1 MNDGHLRR
9 AVLLSCTVLALLYLW
24 PRTAQAQAPGQPSI
38 QIMQVD
44 TSHFPLL
51 AVTVS
56 GRYLPAPLADLPLQ
70 VTLDDHP
77 LAIATDETVQSG
89 LQLALAIDGNDLFR
103 RGQAGQSGYIE
114 TLGTVRT
121 LIESSALARDQDWL
135 AAYLLQGALP
145 PQPIQEWT
153 QDPDLLFNRIVGNR
167 PAEITATPLSTA
179 TVSALLTQLAA
190 KPAATAAA
198 TAAAKALILFT
209 AGAPFTAVEPLIAQA
224 EAAAVTVHV
233 VALLETQAATTGLQQ
248 LAAATGG
255 HYVALDDPTMI
266 APLASALTETRTVR
280 RVQVRAE
287 TAMPQGL
294 AVTLTLPDGAKVTAA
309 ADSTQFQGVTV
320 APVAIAITSP
330 ATTTVDWAALAPA
343 PTEPTLRLFPVQA
356 VFTWP
361 DQQPRQLVQVT
372 YTLRGPGGLARQEI
386 RTAAPFDQTTL
397 TVPIPEADAVGD
409 YTLEVM
415 ALDEL
420 GLEAVQS
427 LTFLSAPAA
436 SSTTTTAAQTE
447 AQAGAPAVTTTA
459 IEPAETIIV
468 PGLDLQLSRP
478 LLIWLLP
485 VLLLLIAYLIYS
497 ERRDRRQRE
506 AGGTDLHALQNR
518 GQRPS
523 GVFALKADAHPQPRN
538 RFQLKPAAKRAA
550 DAYVMEGEALREE
563 APLHRGAPG
572 RAPSRLPA
580 APERPIPFPTSDE
593 SPARL
598 PEADALAWAHTDE
611 DTYAEAT
618 DVPQEDEEATY
629 RTQAVARPIIGYLLR
644 STSDPNLPKELPI
657 YGLNPA
663 PGQTRQIYIGRHSKH
678 NTVVINDKRVSREH
692 AVLIQRDGQLFLRDN
707 ASTAGTFL
715 NWKRLNPGEEL
726 LLRTHDL
733 IGFGQI
739 AYEFQAY
746 SEDDATMANQT

>member
-1 MNDGHLRR
+1 MKLARTWER
-9 AVLLSCTVLALLYLW
+9 SVLFCSVLLVVLSLW
-24 PRTAQAQAPGQPSI
+24 LHPLHAQETAQPTV

-44 TSHFPLL
+44 TSDFPLIE
-51 AVTVS
+51 VTVS
-56 GRYLPAPLADLPLQ
+56 GRHLPAPLADLSVQ
-70 VTLDDHP
+70 VTVADHALPP
-77 LAIATDETVQSG
+77 LADEMVQVN
-89 LQLALAIDGNDLFR
+89 LQLAVAIDANELYR
-103 RGQAGQSGYIE
+103 RGQSGQSGYIE
-114 TLGTVRT
+114 TLGTVRK
-121 LIESSALARDQDWL
+121 LIESGVLARDQDWL
-135 AAYLLQGALP
+135 AAYLLQGATP
-145 PQPIQEWT
+145 PQPIQPWT
-153 QDPDLLFNRIVGNR
+153 QDPDLLFNAIVGNR
-167 PAEITATPLSTA
+167 PAELTATLLSTA
-179 TVSALLTQLAA
+179 TVSALLTELAA
-190 KPAATAAA
+190 APAATAS
-198 TAAAKALILFT
+198 TNALMLFT
-209 AGAPFTAVEPLIAQA
+209 AGAPLSAVDPLIAQA
-224 EAAAVTVHV
+224 AAAGVTVHV
-233 VALLETQAATTGLQQ
+233 VALLEPSAATNGLQQ

-255 HYVALDDPTMI
+255 QYVALDDPTMI
-266 APLASALTETRTVR
+266 APLASALTQSRTAR
-280 RVQVRAE
+280 RIQVRAD
-287 TAMPQGL
+287 TATPQPL

-309 ADSTQFQGVTV
+309 ADDALLPALTV
-320 APVAIAITSP
+320 APVAIALTRP
-330 ATTTVDWAALAPA
+330 PTTTIDWAALAPA
-343 PTEPTLRLFPVQA
+343 PADPTARLFPVQA
-356 VFTWP
+356 AFTWP
-361 DQQPRQLVQVT
+361 DQHPRQLVQVT
-372 YTLRGPGGLARQEI
+372 YTLRGPGGLVRQEI
-386 RTAAPFDQTTL
+386 RTAAPFDQATL
-397 TVPIPEADAVGD
+397 TVPLPSAAATGD
-409 YTLEVM
+409 YTLEIM

-427 LTFLSAPAA
+427 LSFLSGPATTN
-436 SSTTTTAAQTE
+436 STTTAA
-447 AQAGAPAVTTTA
+447 APAGALAVTTTA
-459 IEPAETIIV
+459 VEPSETITV

-497 ERRDRRQRE
+497 ERRDRRNRE
-506 AGGTDLHALQNR
+506 TGGADLHALQNR
-518 GQRPS
+518 GQRAS
-523 GVFALKADAHPQPRN
+523 GDFALKADTHPRPRS
-538 RFQLKPAAKRAA
+538 RFQLKPAAKRTA
-550 DAYVMEGEALREE
+550 DAYAMEGEALREE
-563 APLHRGAPG
+563 APVHRGAPS

-580 APERPIPFPTSDE
+580 APARPSPLPPNDE

-618 DVPQEDEEATY
+618 DVPQDDEEVTY

-692 AVLIQRDGQLFLRDN
+692 AVLIQREGQLFLRDN

-746 SEDDATMANQT
+746 SEDDATMAHPT

>member
-9 AVLLSCTVLALLYLW
+9 AVLLSCTVLVLFYLW
-24 PRTAQAQAPGQPSI
+24 PRPAQAQAPVPPTV
-38 QIMQVD
+38 QILQVD

-51 AVTVS
+51 TVTVS
-56 GRYLPAPLADLPLQ
+56 GQQLPAPLADLPLQ
-70 VTLDDHP
+70 VTLADHP
-77 LAIATDETVQSG
+77 LPTATDETVQLG
-89 LQLALAIDGNDLFR
+89 LHLALAIDGNDLFR
-103 RGQAGQSGYIE
+103 RGQSGQSGYIE

-121 LIESSALARDQDWL
+121 LIESGVLMRDQDWL
-135 AAYLLQGALP
+135 AAYLLQDALP
-145 PQPIQEWT
+145 PQPIQDWT

-167 PAEITATPLSTA
+167 PGEITATPLSTA
-179 TVSALLTQLAA
+179 TVSALVTQLAA
-190 KPAATAAA
+190 QPTATAS
-198 TAAAKALILFT
+198 AKVLILFT

-224 EAAAVTVHV
+224 AAAAVTVHV
-233 VALLETQAATTGLQQ
+233 VALLETSASTAGFQQ

-255 HYVALDDPTMI
+255 HYVALDDPTMV
-266 APLASALTETRTVR
+266 APLASALTQTRTAR
-280 RVQVRAE
+280 RVQVRAD
-287 TAMPQGL
+287 TATPQAL
-294 AVTLTLPDGAKVTAA
+294 AVTLTLPDGAKVTASV
-309 ADSTQFQGVTV
+309 DESVFQGLTV
-320 APVAIAITSP
+320 APVAITLTRP
-330 ATTTVDWAALAPA
+330 ATTTVDWTALAPA
-343 PTEPTLRLFPVQA
+343 PTDPTLRLFPVQA
-356 VFTWP
+356 TFTWP
-361 DQQPRQLVQVT
+361 EPQPRQLVQVT
-372 YTLRGPGGLARQEI
+372 YTLRGPGGLAWQAI

-397 TVPIPEADAVGD
+397 TVPVPRADAVGD

-420 GLEAVQS
+420 GLEALQT
-427 LTFLSAPAA
+427 LTFSPAPAA
-436 SSTTTTAAQTE
+436 SLTTTATAQ
-447 AQAGAPAVTTTA
+447 AAAPAGAPPVTTTA
-459 IEPAETIIV
+459 VEPSETITV
-468 PGLDLQLSRP
+468 PGLELQLSRT
-478 LLIWLLP
+478 LLIALLP

-506 AGGTDLHALQNR
+506 LGGAEPHALPTQ

-523 GVFALKADAHPQPRN
+523 GVFALKADAHPQRRN
-538 RFQLKPAAKRAA
+538 RFQLKPAAKRTA

-580 APERPIPFPTSDE
+580 APERPIPGDE
-593 SPARL
+593 PPARL
-598 PEADALAWAHTDE
+598 PEADVLAWAHTDE
-611 DTYAEAT
+611 ETYAEAT
-618 DVPQEDEEATY
+618 DVAQEDEEATY

-678 NTVVINDKRVSREH
+678 NTVVINDKSVSREH
-692 AVLIQRDGQLFLRDN
+692 AVIIQREGRLFLRDN

-726 LLRTHDL
+726 LLRNHDL

-746 SEDDATMANQT
+746 SEDDATMANQA